1 MFYCKEVIR
10 DNGNVLLDDFLF
22 FVEVMRDDKWLIL
35 GQEMQQVWIRKLG
48 IFFFSWEF
56 NLIVYGRSLILG
68 VFCGYFGIFIDLII

>member
-48 IFFFSWEF
+48 IFFFFWEF